1 MSAVMFFVLAGF
13 LLLFPDQTLV
23 FMTTKWG
30 PLGPPACAIASLV
43 LGVLSL
49 GVWLLVRKKW
59 RPSPEAAAPHKRR
72 LAQTLVAVPG
82 IVLLFFA
89 LRGSFTDY
97 RHIQH
102 VRQRAEARTAPAE
115 ATIVETHGLVSGKGL
130 RIAEGAGTFS
140 FTTASGQEV
149 RVPYRGF
156 SGSPGTKLPVRYDPR
171 KPENCAG
178 ANDLFGFSDLLF
190 DNAPFFVMGLYFL
203 FLAMMLGRRRA

>member
-1 MSAVMFFVLAGF
+1 MGDF
-13 LLLFPDQTLV
+13 
-23 FMTTKWG
+23 
-30 PLGPPACAIASLV
+30 IARSP
-43 LGVLSL
+43 GNH
-49 GVWLLVRKKW
+49 
-59 RPSPEAAAPHKRR
+59 SPEAAAPLKRR
-72 LAQTLVAVPG
+72 LAQLLVAVPG

-89 LRGSFTDY
+89 LYGAFADY

-115 ATIVETHGLVSGKGL
+115 ATIIETHGLVSGKGL

-149 RVPYRGF
+149 RIPYRGF
-156 SGSPGTKLPVRYDPR
+156 SGSSGTKLPVRYDPR
-171 KPENCAG
+171 NPENCAG
-178 ANDLFGFSDLLF
+178 GNDLFGFSDLLF